1 MLNIIY
7 AGTPD
12 VAVPPLDYL
21 ANSNKVRVVGVLT
34 REDAPV
40 GRKRVLT
47 PSPVAQR
54 AEELGLPI
62 VKANRWNDEA
72 AAAIAELNA
81 DAAAVVAYGALL
93 PLPALESL
101 RYGWV
106 NLHFSKL
113 PAWRGAAPV
122 QRALMAGEQEIFS
135 TTFLLEEGL
144 DTGPTFEQES
154 TPVAAD
160 DTAGTV
166 LMRLAT
172 SGGALLERT
181 FERLEAGE
189 HGTAQVEDESVSYAS
204 KMSIADGRL
213 VTPEPGAWCELG
225 ENRFKIGGLAVA
237 DERLVASLTEANG
250 GPLAPGA
257 VRLHAKK
264 VLVGTGT
271 EPLQLL
277 QVQPAGKKMMDA
289 PAWARGAGKDMAEG
303 LVVLA

>member
-21 ANSNKVRVVGVLT
+21 ANSDKVRVVGVLT

-72 AAAIAELNA
+72 AAALSELNA

-122 QRALMAGEQEIFS
+122 QRALIAGEQEIFS

-160 DTAGTV
+160 DTAGSV

-189 HGTAQVEDESVSYAS
+189 HGTVQVEDESVSFR
-204 KMSIADGRL
+204 G

-225 ENRFKIGGLAVA
+225 ENRFKIGGLVVA
-237 DERLVASLTEANG
+237 DERLVASLTETNG
-250 GPLAPGA
+250 GPLTPGA

-271 EPLQLL
+271 DPLQLL

>member
-21 ANSNKVRVVGVLT
+21 ANSDKVRVVGVLT

-54 AEELGLPI
+54 AEELGLPV

-122 QRALMAGEQEIFS
+122 QRALMAGEQENS
-135 TTFLLEEGL
+135 SPPPSCSRRAWTPAPPSNRNPPSWPPTT
-144 DTGPTFEQES
+144 PQ
-154 TPVAAD
+154 
-160 DTAGTV
+160 
-166 LMRLAT
+166 
-172 SGGALLERT
+172 
-181 FERLEAGE
+181 
-189 HGTAQVEDESVSYAS
+189 
-204 KMSIADGRL
+204 
-213 VTPEPGAWCELG
+213 
-225 ENRFKIGGLAVA
+225 
-237 DERLVASLTEANG
+237 
-250 GPLAPGA
+250 APC
-257 VRLHAKK
+257 
-264 VLVGTGT
+264 
-271 EPLQLL
+271 
-277 QVQPAGKKMMDA
+277 
-289 PAWARGAGKDMAEG
+289 
-303 LVVLA
+303 